1 MQRHVSTLPLVA
13 WPVCLAVTL
22 VAAGCGSAASG
33 ASGSEAAPAPGS
45 TAASEA
51 SEASEASGAGEPV
64 ELRLGYFPNVTH
76 ATAVVGVEEGF
87 FADALGEDVTL
98 TTATFNA
105 GPAAIEALFS
115 GAIDATY
122 IGPNPTVNGFV
133 QSGGE
138 AVRVVSGAASGGA
151 FLVVREGIDSPADL
165 AGTTIATPQLGNT
178 QDVALRHWLTEQGL
192 SNDLAGGGDVAIAP
206 QENAQI
212 LDAFAAGAIDGAWVP
227 EPNATRLLEA
237 GAEVLVD
244 ERDLWPDGRFVTT
257 NLIVNP
263 TFLEEH
269 PDVVRGLIEGQ
280 VDANA
285 WLNENPEEAQAVVGD
300 AIAELSGKPLPEGVI
315 GKAWANIEFTDD
327 PVPSSLL
334 TGAEHA
340 AEVGTLEGGVPDLD
354 GLYDLSILNEVLA
367 ERGLPE
373 VEEP

>member
-1 MQRHVSTLPLVA
+1 MTARPRRPVALPPCLLMAV
-13 WPVCLAVTL
+13 PVLLLA
-22 VAAGCGSAASG
+22 ACGAASADATG
-33 ASGSEAAPAPGS
+33 AGEDDAAPAPPG
-45 TAASEA
+45 TAGTSEPA
-51 SEASEASGAGEPV
+51 AAAEPV

-76 ATAVVGVEEGF
+76 ATAIVGVEEGF
-87 FADALGEDVTL
+87 FADALGDDVTL

-133 QSGGE
+133 QSDGE

-151 FLVVREGIDSPADL
+151 FLMVREGIDGPEDL
-165 AGTTIATPQLGNT
+165 EGTTIATPQLGNT
-178 QDVALRHWLTEQGL
+178 QDVALRYWLSEQGL
-192 SNDLAGGGDVAIAP
+192 TSDLAGGGDVAVAP

-227 EPNATRLLEA
+227 EPNATRLEEA
-237 GAEVLVD
+237 GAKVLVD

-257 NLIVNP
+257 NLVVSP

-269 PDVVRGLIEGQ
+269 PDVVRRLIEGQ
-280 VDANA
+280 VDSTE
-285 WLNENPEEAQAVVGD
+285 WLDANPEEAQAVVGD

-315 GKAWANIEFTDD
+315 AQAWANIEFTDD
-327 PVPSSLL
+327 PVSSSLL
-334 TGAEHA
+334 EGAAHA

-354 GLYDLSILNEVLA
+354 GLYDLTLLNEVLA
-367 ERGLPE
+367 ERGLEE
-373 VEEP
+373 VQEP